1 MTEQKDYTLVRTPL
15 THDEL
20 KKAFKEDNIHAS
32 DVQLDR
38 LVKLS
43 EEVCSAKGN
52 YNIRPL
58 ANSKGMVFEFTNKD
72 GEIIALIPFDI
83 SKERKNAKIP
93 KTKWLT
99 ELLNVYRYKVSK
111 IEVKN
116 VLNMII
122 DCVKSGGTWQTYMCR
137 DKMVIEFKS
146 DTGKVISELTVHQE
160 RTHEEIVTFKH

>member
-1 MTEQKDYTLVRTPL
+1 RYYK
-15 THDEL
+15 
-20 KKAFKEDNIHAS
+20 N
-32 DVQLDR
+32 
-38 LVKLS
+38 
-43 EEVCSAKGN
+43 N
-52 YNIRPL
+52 
-58 ANSKGMVFEFTNKD
+58 
-72 GEIIALIPFDI
+72 ALIPFDI

-137 DKMVIEFKS
+137 DKMVIEFNS
-146 DTGKVISELTVHQE
+146 DTGKVVNEL
-160 RTHEEIVTFKH
+160 IV